1 MNMVED
7 LAHAI
12 RAAGVTPDTG
22 RAEARDRIGGI
33 ETSIASPDGLVR
45 VTISAAG
52 ELRGVDIAPGAF
64 RRTGEAALADSV
76 ADTIRAACDL
86 VRRAGAA
93 ALGRG

>member
-33 ETSIASPDGLVR
+33 ETSVASPDGLVR
-45 VTISAAG
+45 VGTRAPPRRS
-52 ELRGVDIAPGAF
+52 RGG
-64 RRTGEAALADSV
+64 R
-76 ADTIRAACDL
+76 
-86 VRRAGAA
+86 GAA
-93 ALGRG
+93 PRRRGPPRPR